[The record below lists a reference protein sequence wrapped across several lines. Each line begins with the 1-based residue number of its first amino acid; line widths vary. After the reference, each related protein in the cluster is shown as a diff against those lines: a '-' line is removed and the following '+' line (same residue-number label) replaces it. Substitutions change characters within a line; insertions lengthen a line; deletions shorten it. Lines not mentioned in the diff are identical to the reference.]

1 MTRGTQRLPGID
13 EGEIKELQDA
23 AIKYAKIR
31 DKRQKLTSDEVSLKA
46 DLLKLMK
53 KHKKENYSYDGVE
66 VSIVV
71 EEETVKVKIRKEE
84 EGDM

>member
-1 MTRGTQRLPGID
+1 MVARSPRLEGME

-23 AIKYAKIR
+23 AVKYAKIR

-53 KHKKENYSYDGVE
+53 KHKKENYAYDGVE

-84 EGDM
+84 EGDE